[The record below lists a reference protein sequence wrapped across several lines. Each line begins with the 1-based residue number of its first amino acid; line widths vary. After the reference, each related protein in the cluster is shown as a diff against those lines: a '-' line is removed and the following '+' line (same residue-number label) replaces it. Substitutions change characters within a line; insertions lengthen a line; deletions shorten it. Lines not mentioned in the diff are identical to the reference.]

1 MEIRLKNTRPQYY
14 ILPDISCMPAGLPG
28 NKCITVI
35 LYFYYSETLDSYME
49 YMNHIPDSFHIEIYS
64 PSTEILKRLKKR
76 FTSRKHTGFH
86 IKENRGRDI
95 SALLVAARDAVAASD
110 YVCFLHDKSP
120 NAEYLTEDTERWT
133 DNLWG
138 NMLSD
143 ELYIR
148 HVISLFEHEKDLGI
162 LFPPA
167 PIGEYL
173 FHWYGDTWLAN
184 YENTCKLAETIGLS
198 AKIKRGD
205 MPTGMGTVF
214 WARGE
219 ALKKLYSLDWTY
231 EMFPEEPLA
240 ADGMLNHAVER
251 VLEYAAEDMGY
262 KTGCIMTA
270 EYASWL
276 LSKAQE
282 YARIM
287 FFRLQEQEHV
297 FNMHQIR
304 SLGKRER
311 KLSEYV
317 NAHHKNYIYGAG
329 NYGKALFEFLRSKS
343 IMIDGFLVTRLGC
356 LPDSL
361 YGLPVKEAGTVS
373 FDNHIGVMIGVSYET
388 RAAVEAY
395 LKECGF
401 HDFIYGF

>member
-1 MEIRLKNTRPQYY
+1 MERTRYY
-14 ILPDISCMPAGLPG
+14 ILPDMGSLPAALPD
-28 NKCITVI
+28 NKRITVI
-35 LYFYYSETLDSYME
+35 LYFYYSETLDRYME
-49 YMNHIPDSFHIEIYS
+49 YMNHIPDSFHIEMYS
-64 PSTEILKRLKKR
+64 PSAEILKRLKKR
-76 FTSRKHTGFH
+76 FASRKHTGFH

-120 NAEYLTEDTERWT
+120 NAEYLAEDTGRWT
-133 DNLWG
+133 ENLWG

-148 HVISLFEHEKDLGI
+148 HVISLFEREKDLGI

-198 AKIKRGD
+198 AEIKKED
-205 MPTGMGTVF
+205 MPAGMGTVF

-219 ALKKLYSLDWTY
+219 ALKKLYFLDWTY
-231 EMFPEEPLA
+231 DMFPEEPLA
-240 ADGMLNHAVER
+240 ADGTLNHAVER
-251 VLEYAAEDMGY
+251 VLEYVAEDMGY

-270 EYASWL
+270 EYAAWL

-282 YARIM
+282 YARMM

-311 KLSEYV
+311 KLAEYV

-329 NYGKALFEFLRSKS
+329 NYGKALYEFLKSKN
-343 IMIDGFLVTRLGC
+343 IKIDGFLVTELQGS
-356 LPDSL
+356 PDFL
-361 YGLPVKEAGTVS
+361 LGLPVTEAGTIS
-373 FDNHIGVMIGVSYET
+373 HEDYAGVIIGVSYET
-388 RAAVEAY
+388 KATIEKILTSR
-395 LKECGF
+395 GF
-401 HDFIYGF
+401 HDYIYGF